1 MALDL
6 IEPAATYALYE
17 VQREPMLVRGAE
29 DSQGEQPEQYGQQ
42 CFDLAFYNTEMSMNL
57 NSKLL
62 LYLLATED
70 QHHFQ
75 VGGITK
81 LQGSKIETFKECFD
95 IIIALRGMND
105 ADDEEFLD

>member
-1 MALDL
+1 
-6 IEPAATYALYE
+6 
-17 VQREPMLVRGAE
+17 MLVRGAE
-29 DSQGEQPEQYGQQ
+29 DNQGEQPEQYGQQ

-75 VGGITK
+75 VGGETK
-81 LQGSKIETFKECFD
+81 LQGSYF
-95 IIIALRGMND
+95 
-105 ADDEEFLD
+105 